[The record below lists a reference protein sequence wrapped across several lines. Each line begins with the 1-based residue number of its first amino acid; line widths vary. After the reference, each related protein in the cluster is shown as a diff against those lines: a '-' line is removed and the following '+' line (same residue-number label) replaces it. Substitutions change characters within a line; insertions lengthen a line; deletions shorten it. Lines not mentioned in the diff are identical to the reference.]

1 MFIIAD
7 DITGAAEMAG
17 IAHRLGFSAHLQLC
31 SPTSNTHHL
40 TPTTHP
46 LLPPPSTGRGRG
58 WVSILATD
66 TRGINEEEAV
76 AETKRITTNLSIAS
90 PSRGR
95 LEGAFKKTDSALRG
109 HVVAELA
116 ALMESMGYR
125 RAVYMPANPSKDR
138 IIKDGVYLIKGVPIH
153 ETAFS
158 YDPEFPA
165 KTSVLRERFPDAE
178 NHHIIMP
185 DAESLDDICHIV
197 ETYNDGHTLFAG
209 AADLFEAWLKKR
221 PTPTLPKGGGKD
233 GGVGG
238 MEWRNSLPSSP
249 SLWEG
254 WGGVIGGGF
263 LLLCGS
269 TQSKPL
275 DLGIPEYPMP
285 RAVYDGQAPV
295 SSWIEEIKEGPAG
308 AILSFGTNTHR
319 TGKDAAVYLRNAM
332 AEAATAFINTH
343 HPQEIVIEGGAT
355 AFCLLNRLG
364 WHHFRITNEIAPGVV
379 RMQLTSLN
387 PQPSTINRQPST
399 VNRQP
404 STLNRQPSTFITLK
418 PGSYP
423 WGDLWKKL

>member
-17 IAHRLGFSAHLQLC
+17 IAFRFGLRAHLQLC
-31 SPTSNTHHL
+31 SPSNTQQ
-40 TPTTHP
+40 
-46 LLPPPSTGRGRG
+46 LLPPPSTGRERG

-66 TRGINEEEAV
+66 TRGMSEDEAV
-76 AETKRITTNLSIAS
+76 AETRHIATNLLIASPSRGRLEGWGGEIAS

-109 HVVAELA
+109 HVVAELTT
-116 ALMESMGYR
+116 LMETIGYQ

-185 DAESLDDICHIV
+185 DAETLDDICHIV

-221 PTPTLPKGGGKD
+221 PTPLPLP
-233 GGVGG
+233 
-238 MEWRNSLPSSP
+238 EWRGADRCENSLP
-249 SLWEG
+249 LRGE
-254 WGGVIGGGF
+254 VGGGL

-285 RAVYDGQAPV
+285 RVVYDGEAPV
-295 SSWIEEIKEGPAG
+295 TSWIEEIKEAPAG

-319 TGKDAAVYLRNAM
+319 TGKEAAVYLRNAM

-355 AFCLLNRLG
+355 AFCLLNRLD

-404 STLNRQPSTFITLK
+404 STVNPQPSTFITLK